1 MSEAGSSPIDR
12 LSEFL
17 QERAEKRSH
26 PLFLV
31 VNDDFELIDARGA
44 AEHYGFGPLKRGQDL
59 AEKLLFLVGM
69 QTKGASIT
77 TLPVLDMG
85 NGVFAQVHA
94 VRVRNGWGLAFSD
107 TTEQT
112 RLQHQ
117 YQQLAHDLALAQR
130 ELTKKHAELEK
141 ADRLKSQFIGHMSH
155 EFRTPLSSVLG
166 FASLAFE
173 DLGDV
178 NRLQHDLH
186 AIQRGGNYLLSLVDN
201 LLDQAVIENDRLLI
215 RPVTCNVQRLLDE
228 MEELFHPTARQKG
241 LSLAW
246 WVDSELPEGVWL
258 DEIRLR
264 QVLVNLIGNAI
275 KYTRKGGITVSLNWD
290 KEILEVTVE
299 DTGTG
304 IPAADLDKLFEP
316 FNQGSGGNGV
326 KPGAGLGLTISRS
339 IVERMGGAL
348 TLESEMGKGT
358 VAKFSVSAPARNKTG
373 AASTPLNGLT
383 ILLLE
388 DDPDTRELIRI
399 FLQGA
404 GVNLNVAQD
413 EKECDILVSRKP
425 DLILVHLLE
434 EPQHRLLLSRL
445 RKAGYQG
452 PVVAVGSEDQEGLHL
467 RILQEGYAALLTKPI
482 RRSELIERLGDT
494 LANPA

>member
-1 MSEAGSSPIDR
+1 VNEAGSSPIDR
-12 LSEFL
+12 LSDFL
-17 QERAEKRSH
+17 QEREQKRSH
-26 PLFLV
+26 PLFVV

-59 AEKLLFLVGM
+59 SEKLLFLVGM
-69 QTKGASIT
+69 ETQGAGIT
-77 TLPVLDMG
+77 TLPVLDVG

-112 RLQHQ
+112 KLQHQ
-117 YQQLAHDLALAQR
+117 YQQLAHELALAQR
-130 ELTKKHAELEK
+130 ELRKKHTELEK
-141 ADRLKSQFIGHMSH
+141 ADKLKSQFIGRMSH

-166 FASLAFE
+166 FATLAFE

-215 RPVTCNVQRLLDE
+215 RPVTCNLQLLVDE
-228 MEELFHPTARQKG
+228 MEELFHPTAQQKG

-246 WVDSELPEGVWL
+246 WMDSELPEGVWL
-258 DEIRLR
+258 DEVRLR

-275 KYTRKGGITVSLNWD
+275 KYTREGGITVSLSWAG
-290 KEILEVTVE
+290 ETLEVTVE
-299 DTGTG
+299 DTGVG

-316 FNQGSGGNGV
+316 FNQGSKDRGI

-339 IVERMGGAL
+339 IVERMGG
-348 TLESEMGKGT
+348 TLILQSEIGKGT
-358 VAKFSVSAPARNKTG
+358 VAKFSVSAPARNRTG

-404 GVNLNVAQD
+404 GVNLNVAED
-413 EKECDILVSRKP
+413 AKECDILVSRRP
-425 DLILVHLLE
+425 DLVLVNLLE
-434 EPQHRLLLSRL
+434 EPHHRLLLSGL

-452 PVVAVGSEDQEGLHL
+452 PVVAIGAEDQEGLHL
-467 RILQEGYAALLTKPI
+467 KLLQEGYAALLTKPI
-482 RRSELIERLGDT
+482 RRSELIERLADT
-494 LANPA
+494 LATLA